1 MFLELTCIIFF
12 EWLQLSALNFPFVQ
26 ISFKMKKIKIYI
38 VGWGVG
44 MIKEQKKAGQ
54 KKYKWKFLLLE
65 KF

>member
-1 MFLELTCIIFF
+1 ME
-12 EWLQLSALNFPFVQ
+12 
-26 ISFKMKKIKIYI
+26 KIKIYI